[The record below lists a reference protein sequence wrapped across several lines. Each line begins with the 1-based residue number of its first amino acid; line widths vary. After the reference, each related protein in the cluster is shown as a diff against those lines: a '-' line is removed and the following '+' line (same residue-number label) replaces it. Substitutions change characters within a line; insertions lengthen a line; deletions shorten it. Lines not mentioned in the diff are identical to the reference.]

1 MSIRFVN
8 IRWIWRHVDRI
19 QLRSSQKFAK
29 KDKELCSKESQLDS
43 TKFKS
48 DFTKV
53 IIAAKVSRLNAVN
66 AVNLFPLCSLIEA
79 I

>member
-19 QLRSSQKFAK
+19 QLRSSQKFVK
-29 KDKELCSKESQLDS
+29 KDKELYSKESQLDS

-53 IIAAKVSRLNAVN
+53 IIAA
-66 AVNLFPLCSLIEA
+66 
-79 I
+79 